1 MLVDKVLNI
10 SSIDQSQVNECKVT
24 TLEEVK
30 AVIKQ
35 KEEDKLITFI
45 DTDKILEENL
55 ELSVFQKINIES
67 SISET
72 DETEQKVLKQERY
85 ILVQI
90 DGQNYALN
98 IANIQEIIRFSD
110 FSTVPSES
118 DDVLG
123 IINLRNEII
132 PIINIQ
138 KLLKA
143 ESKEIDDETKIII
156 AYNSGFKFGFIV
168 DKILSVISVN
178 EYEIK
183 PLPTIANYKD
193 IFTGT
198 IKSDERMFIILSIN
212 KIFEKVSSAIY
223 EEIKNQGEE
232 ALEMLK
238 TSDEKQV
245 VLFEIN
251 NQKFAI
257 DIQKVKEINR
267 IPSIVKVPN
276 EKVYLKGI
284 ANLRG
289 DIIAIIDLGILLYG
303 GETQINDSSRV
314 IIVELRGE
322 RFGILA
328 KKVLSVSK
336 VSAENIIEVDN
347 SIENDQMKEKLSNL
361 DIKYIKA
368 IIKHNDDL
376 IIQID
381 PEIILDE

>member
-1 MLVDKVLNI
+1 
-10 SSIDQSQVNECKVT
+10 
-24 TLEEVK
+24 
-30 AVIKQ
+30 
-35 KEEDKLITFI
+35 
-45 DTDKILEENL
+45 
-55 ELSVFQKINIES
+55 
-67 SISET
+67 
-72 DETEQKVLKQERY
+72 
-85 ILVQI
+85 
-90 DGQNYALN
+90 
-98 IANIQEIIRFSD
+98 
-110 FSTVPSES
+110 
-118 DDVLG
+118 
-123 IINLRNEII
+123 
-132 PIINIQ
+132 
-138 KLLKA
+138 
-143 ESKEIDDETKIII
+143 
-156 AYNSGFKFGFIV
+156 
-168 DKILSVISVN
+168 
-178 EYEIK
+178 
-183 PLPTIANYKD
+183 
-193 IFTGT
+193 
-198 IKSDERMFIILSIN
+198 
-212 KIFEKVSSAIY
+212 
-223 EEIKNQGEE
+223 
-232 ALEMLK
+232 MLK